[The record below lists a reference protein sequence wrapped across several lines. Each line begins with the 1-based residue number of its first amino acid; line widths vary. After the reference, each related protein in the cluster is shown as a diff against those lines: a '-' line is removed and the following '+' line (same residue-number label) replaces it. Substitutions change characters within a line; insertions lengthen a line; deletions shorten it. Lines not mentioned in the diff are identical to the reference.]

1 MEPGTEIIS
10 LIKVLLP
17 ATITFFVGIALTYPV
32 AHYLY
37 KHHMWKKKARTEALG
52 GGGTPIFNSLHKEK
66 EVGTPRMGG
75 VVIWAS
81 VIIVTILFWLLAT
94 FLPGPG
100 TTKLNF
106 LSANQTWL
114 LLFTLITASLVGFLD
129 DLLQIR
135 GRGTYVAGGLSLSR
149 RIALLLVIGA
159 VGAWWFYFKLD
170 QSSVFIPLLGEW
182 HLGLYFIPFFM
193 LVMLALFSG
202 GVIDGL
208 DGLAG
213 GVMASIFGSYAAIA
227 FTQNQIDIAA
237 FSAVLAGG
245 TLAFLW
251 FNIPPARFY
260 MGETGMIGLTATLA
274 VIAFLTR
281 NVVPLLLIA
290 FPLFISSASVCL
302 QLISKKL
309 RNGKK
314 IFLVA
319 PLHHHFEALGWPSY
333 KVTMRFWVV
342 SLITA
347 LLGLVLAIAY
357 PPTL

>member
-1 MEPGTEIIS
+1 MESSTEVIS

-17 ATITFFVGIALTYPV
+17 AAVTFFAGLALTSPV

-37 KHHMWKKKARTEALG
+37 KNQMWKKKARTEALG

-75 VVIWAS
+75 IVIWGS
-81 VIIVTILFWLLAT
+81 VTIVTLLFWLLSN

-114 LLFTLITASLVGFLD
+114 PLFTLVAASLVGLAD
-129 DLLQIR
+129 DLLQVL
-135 GRGTYVAGGLSLSR
+135 GKGSYVAGGLSLSR
-149 RIALLLVIGA
+149 RIGLILAIGA

-170 QSSVFIPLLGEW
+170 QSSVFIPLFGEW
-182 HLGLYFIPFFM
+182 QLGFYFIPFFM

-202 GVIDGL
+202 GVIDGI

-213 GVMASIFGSYAAIA
+213 GVMASIFGAYAAIA

-260 MGETGMIGLTATLA
+260 MGETGMIGLTATLS

-281 NVVPLLLIA
+281 DVLPLLLIA
-290 FPLFISSASVCL
+290 LPLFISSASVSL
-302 QLISKKL
+302 QLVSKKT

-333 KVTMRFWVV
+333 KVTMRFWIV
-342 SLITA
+342 SVITA
-347 LLGLVLAIAY
+347 LLGLVLR
-357 PPTL
+357 